1 MQLDNQKTILN
12 FNIRRIVVLLIF
24 VGIVIFILLTNY
36 LNGVIL
42 NLSKKELALFVVGIY
57 LVYAFYNYYLNINY
71 IVFTTS
77 NKKITLRYSSVR
89 PSDSK
94 RNAIEIPLK
103 NFKSYKIQKEFFG
116 LKKNLIL
123 YVITKTG
130 VAKYP
135 PVSISSLSDEEIKRI
150 AFELDKHV
158 Q

>member
-12 FNIRRIVVLLIF
+12 FNIRRIVVLLVF

-36 LNGVIL
+36 LDQVIFNL
-42 NLSKKELALFVVGIY
+42 NKKELTIVVIGIY
-57 LVYAFYNYYLNINY
+57 LAYAFYNYYLNINY
-71 IVFTTS
+71 IFFS
-77 NKKITLRYSSVR
+77 SNNKKITFRHTSLR

-94 RNAIEIPLK
+94 RSAIEIPLK
-103 NFKSYKIQKEFFG
+103 NFKSYKIQKQFFG
-116 LKKNLIL
+116 LKKTLIL

-135 PVSISSLSDEEIKRI
+135 PVSISSLTEEEIKRI
-150 AFELDKHV
+150 AFELDKYV